1 MEVQKQKENS
11 ALKLCSEIKV
21 SISSMSLEES
31 SNLPKDHQQR
41 AYCRVLKYK
50 IGIKSR

>member
-1 MEVQKQKENS
+1 MEVQKQKENR
-11 ALKLCSEIKV
+11 ALKLCNEIKV
-21 SISSMSLEES
+21 RYLA
-31 SNLPKDHQQR
+31 KDHQLK